1 MSGTAEHTLPLV
13 SIITASFN
21 SERTIADTLTS
32 VALQDYPNIEH
43 IIIDGCS
50 SDKTLEIVN
59 NFRHVK
65 KIISERDNGIY
76 DAMNKG
82 IKESKGYLIG
92 ILNSDDFYPDH
103 AVISRVVNQL
113 KQDNT
118 DSLYGDLV
126 YVSQNDTRKRLRTW
140 IAGEFKTSKFLFGWM
155 PPHPTFFVRKEM
167 YEKWGYFNTALRSA
181 ADYELMLRF
190 LYKHHVSVSYLPQ
203 IIVTMRSGGVSN
215 SSILNRI
222 RANREDSEAWRMNG
236 LRPRIYTSWLKP
248 LRKLTQFIH
257 GKKKQE

>member
-1 MSGTAEHTLPLV
+1 MSGSAEHNLPIV

-43 IIIDGCS
+43 IIIDGAS
-50 SDKTLEIVN
+50 SDKTVEIVKR
-59 NFRHVK
+59 FRHVK
-65 KIISERDNGIY
+65 KIVCEKDDGIY

-82 IKESKGYLIG
+82 IRQCTGKLIG
-92 ILNSDDFYPDH
+92 ILNSDDFYPH
-103 AVISRVVNQL
+103 HSVISRVVNQL
-113 KQDNT
+113 QQDKT

-167 YEKWGYFNTALRSA
+167 YEKWGYFNTTFRSA

-190 LYKHHVSVSYLPQ
+190 LYKHHISVSYLPQ

-215 SSILNRI
+215 SSISNRI
-222 RANREDSEAWRMNG
+222 NANREDSEAWRVNG

-248 LRKLTQFIH
+248 LRKLTQFIY
-257 GKKKQE
+257 GKKRKE